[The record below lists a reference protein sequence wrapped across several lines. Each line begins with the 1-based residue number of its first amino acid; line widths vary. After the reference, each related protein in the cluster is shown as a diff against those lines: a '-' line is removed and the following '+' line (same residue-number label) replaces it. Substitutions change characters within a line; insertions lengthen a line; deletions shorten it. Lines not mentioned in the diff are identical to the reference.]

1 MKENSDANA
10 FAEGTATD
18 ETLQQ
23 PKLSEHS
30 MQKSVEATAEDSH
43 PSKGDNATNAL
54 SKVSE
59 QNDLEIAG
67 DGSQDITNSP
77 HKISEQTDDETA
89 SETVAGSTK
98 TFEVVAVEESTVDS
112 QSEPDKTADTSSC
125 GEENA
130 DNSENSEL
138 EDPKTTGSV
147 KDVAG
152 DVGNTEEDE
161 AAKDIEERYLT
172 PLVQVTPIY
181 KVVQPVLNKHI

>member
-1 MKENSDANA
+1 
-10 FAEGTATD
+10 
-18 ETLQQ
+18 
-23 PKLSEHS
+23 

-43 PSKGDNATNAL
+43 LSNGGNETNAP

-59 QNDLEIAG
+59 QSDLEIAG
-67 DGSQDITNSP
+67 DGSQDKTNSL

-89 SETVAGSTK
+89 SETVAGTTK
-98 TFEVVAVEESTVDS
+98 TFEVVAVEESNVDS
-112 QSEPDKTADTSSC
+112 QSEPDKKADTSSC
-125 GEENA
+125 GEEEKT

-138 EDPKTTGSV
+138 EDAKTVGSV

-161 AAKDIEERYLT
+161 AAKDIEEKYLT

-181 KVVQPVLNKHI
+181 KVQ